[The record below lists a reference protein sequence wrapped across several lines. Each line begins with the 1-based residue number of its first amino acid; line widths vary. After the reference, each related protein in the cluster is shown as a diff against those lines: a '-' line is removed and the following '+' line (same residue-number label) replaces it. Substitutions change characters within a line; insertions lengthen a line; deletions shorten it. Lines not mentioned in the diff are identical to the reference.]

1 MSKIVREAK
10 KNLSAVGR
18 AGLVG
23 VLMTGAWVSGG
34 TTVFASERS
43 AVLEEVVVTA
53 RKRDES
59 IQDVPVSVTS
69 IGKELKE
76 STVRRL

>member
-69 IGKELKE
+69 IGK
-76 STVRRL
+76 